1 MITID
6 FATVSDFRNYRLF
19 DPHSKYIN
27 PKLSKSKIQNSEII
41 LAKEENE
48 IVGILR
54 LNYIWSTRPYIEFIF
69 VKQEKRNLGIG
80 KQLLQFLE
88 DYLVKSEYAYLFS
101 SSEEQDPKAI
111 EWHKKNGFKEMGK
124 LTDLNLP
131 HDKTAEIFF
140 SKKIS
145 DIEKLKEYDI

>member
-1 MITID
+1 MINID
-6 FATVSDFRNYRLF
+6 FATIDDFEDFRLF

-27 PKLSKSKIQNSEII
+27 PQLIKSKIQNSEII
-41 LAKEENE
+41 LAKEDIE
-48 IVGILR
+48 IVGLLR

-69 VKQEKRNLGIG
+69 VKEDRRNSGIG

-88 DYLVKSEYAYLFS
+88 EYLRSEYAYLFS
-101 SSEEQDPKAI
+101 SSEEQDLKAI
-111 EWHKKNGFKEMGK
+111 EWHKRNGFKEMGK

-131 HDKTAEIFF
+131 HDTTAEIFF

-145 DIEKLKEYDI
+145 DIGKLKEYDI

>member
-1 MITID
+1 MINID
-6 FATVSDFRNYRLF
+6 FASIEDFGSFRLF

-27 PKLSKSKIQNSEII
+27 PQLIKSKIQNFEII
-41 LAKEENE
+41 LAKEDSE
-48 IVGILR
+48 IVGLLR
-54 LNYIWSTRPYIEFIF
+54 LNYIWSTRPYIEYIF
-69 VKQEKRNLGIG
+69 VKEDRRNSGIG

-88 DYLVKSEYAYLFS
+88 EYLKNEYAYLFS
-101 SSEEQDPKAI
+101 SSEEQDLKAI
-111 EWHKKNGFKEMGK
+111 EWHRRNGFKEMGK

-145 DIEKLKEYDI
+145 DIGKLKEYDI

>member
-6 FATVSDFRNYRLF
+6 FATIMDFENFRRF

-27 PKLSKSKIQNSEII
+27 PELIKTKIQNSEII
-41 LAKEENE
+41 LAKEEDE
-48 IVGILR
+48 IVGLLR
-54 LNYIWSTRPYIEFIF
+54 LNYIWSTRPYVEFIF
-69 VKQEKRNLGIG
+69 VKEERRNSGIG

-88 DYLVKSEYAYLFS
+88 NYLLNDYAYLFS
-101 SSEEQDPKAI
+101 SSEEQDLKAI
-111 EWHKKNGFKEMGK
+111 EWHKGNGFKEMGK

-140 SKKIS
+140 SKRIS
-145 DIEKLKEYDI
+145 DMGKLKEYGV

>member
-1 MITID
+1 MMTID
-6 FATVSDFRNYRLF
+6 FATIDDFENFRLF

-27 PKLSKSKIQNSEII
+27 PQLTKTKIQNSEII
-41 LAKEENE
+41 LAKEDIE
-48 IVGILR
+48 IVGLLR

-69 VKQEKRNLGIG
+69 VKEDRRNSGIG

-88 DYLVKSEYAYLFS
+88 EYLRSEYAYLFS
-101 SSEEQDPKAI
+101 SSEEQDLKAI
-111 EWHKKNGFKEMGK
+111 EWHKRNGFKEMGK

-131 HDKTAEIFF
+131 HDTTAEIFF

-145 DIEKLKEYDI
+145 DIGKLKEYNI

>member
-1 MITID
+1 MMTISFATID
-6 FATVSDFRNYRLF
+6 DFENFRLF

-27 PKLSKSKIQNSEII
+27 PKLIKTKIQNSEII
-41 LAKEENE
+41 LAKEESE
-48 IVGILR
+48 IVGLLR

-69 VKQEKRNLGIG
+69 IKEERRNSGIG

-88 DYLVKSEYAYLFS
+88 DYLKNEYTYLFS
-101 SSEEQDPKAI
+101 SSEEQDLKAI
-111 EWHKKNGFKEMGK
+111 EWHKRNGFKEMGK

-140 SKKIS
+140 SKRIS
-145 DIEKLKEYDI
+145 DIEKLKEFDI

>member
-1 MITID
+1 MIIID
-6 FATVSDFRNYRLF
+6 FATIEDFQKYRPF

-27 PKLSKSKIQNSEII
+27 PELIKSKLKNLEIIIAKENSELIG
-41 LAKEENE
+41 L
-48 IVGILR
+48 LR
-54 LNYIWSTRPYIEFIF
+54 LNYIWSTRPYIEFIY

-88 DYLVKSEYAYLFS
+88 NYLIKNKYSYLFS
-101 SSEEQDPKAI
+101 SSEEQDRYAI
-111 EWHKKNGFKEMGK
+111 EWHKRNGFIEMGK

-131 HDKTAEIFF
+131 HDKTPEIFF

-145 DIEKLKEYDI
+145 NIDKLREYPI